1 MNRICERVK
10 SETVLAPVSQEAAGN
25 TTSAY
30 VYGQEKKTID
40 FVLTFGALAA
50 GKKLTLELLN
60 ATDGDGADAKT
71 LSTVTLTAP
80 EGGWTSGCHVVSVPV
95 KGDLEG
101 YYALKV
107 TNDAAAAVLIGIVAQ
122 YEPRFTPDLVDCTL
136 VM

>member
-10 SETVLAPVSQEAAGN
+10 SEVVLAPVSQAAAGN
-25 TTSAY
+25 STSSY

-40 FVLTFGALAA
+40 FIVAFGALAA

-60 ATDGDGADAKT
+60 ASSADGTAAETIKT
-71 LSTVTLTAP
+71 VSLTAP
-80 EGGWTSGCHVVSVPV
+80 TDGWTSGCHVVSVPV
-95 KGDLEG
+95 KGDLGG